1 MKIKDIPWFDRPG
14 RRLTRDGVETL
25 STVELLEIL
34 IGKGKK
40 ESVVDLSNRLIS
52 KYNLNKL
59 GNLSINQLTKE
70 CKGDYVTALKILSFI
85 ELSKR
90 HSRLV
95 KGGYNHKPISCA
107 KDVYGRFVDR
117 LKDYKEEH
125 LFVLLLDTKNKVIN
139 ENNFEVSKG
148 TLNSSLIH
156 PREVFKEAIKAS
168 ANSIILVHNHPSGNP
183 EPSKEDLEVTGR
195 LSKLGEE
202 LGIKVL
208 DHVIVGNG
216 YWSYA
221 KNKG

>member
-1 MKIKDIPWFDRPG
+1 MKRKY
-14 RRLTRDGVETL
+14 LVE
-25 STVELLEIL
+25 
-34 IGKGKK
+34 
-40 ESVVDLSNRLIS
+40 
-52 KYNLNKL
+52 
-59 GNLSINQLTKE
+59 
-70 CKGDYVTALKILSFI
+70 F
-85 ELSKR
+85 
-90 HSRLV
+90 
-95 KGGYNHKPISCA
+95 
-107 KDVYGRFVDR
+107 
-117 LKDYKEEH
+117 
-125 LFVLLLDTKNKVIN
+125 N